1 MEFQL
6 KDISEPIENIES
18 YLSSRDKMIFFT
30 NSIKNGYS
38 SELNGLFNIFRL
50 INGSNYGF
58 YLSIDKKTIVII
70 QLKLRFKVHIWTI
83 KISSFQEKDF
93 DSLKEIMNIEFNP
106 CNSLIDLENDL
117 RSILDTL
124 IKPYD
129 L

>member
-6 KDISEPIENIES
+6 KDISEPRENIES

-58 YLSIDKKTIVII
+58 YLSIDKKNIVII
-70 QLKLRFKVHIWTI
+70 QLKLRFKVHIWTSKFLLFKK
-83 KISSFQEKDF
+83 KIM
-93 DSLKEIMNIEFNP
+93 I
-106 CNSLIDLENDL
+106 
-117 RSILDTL
+117 R
-124 IKPYD
+124 
-129 L
+129 